1 MLEKTKGCARIDK
14 LRVIQ
19 LLEADLNMA
28 LRIIFGRRLI
38 QRAEDRGTIPMSQWG
53 SRPNRSSTD
62 AILLKRLSYDGL
74 SLLRH
79 SAIIFNNDCKA
90 AFDRMVPSIGGIA
103 LRRLGASS
111 AAVSTLLQT
120 LQQMKYKVRT
130 VLGVSERSFSNDDD
144 WVLGTLQGSGASPC
158 LWLAITCVLLGAL
171 RQRSQ
176 GITFRNPQG
185 TIECNQIGEA
195 YVDDTELWLTM
206 HDKDITQLAAEMWQP
221 YFMLMIYPRFYL
233 DSTFDSTLD
242 ST

>member
-1 MLEKTKGCARIDK
+1 
-14 LRVIQ
+14 
-19 LLEADLNMA
+19 
-28 LRIIFGRRLI
+28 
-38 QRAEDRGTIPMSQWG
+38 MSQWG
-53 SRPNRSSTD
+53 SWPNRSSTD
-62 AILLKRLSYDGL
+62 AILLKRLSYDGIF
-74 SLLRH
+74 LLRH

-90 AFDRMVPSIGGIA
+90 AFDCMVPSIGGIA

-130 VLGVSERSFSNDDD
+130 VLGVSERSFSNEDD

-171 RQRSQ
+171 RKRSQ

-185 TIECNQIGEA
+185 TLECNRIGEA

-206 HDKDITQLAAEMWQP
+206 HDKDITQLATEMQDIAQHWEQLL
-221 YFMLMIYPRFYL
+221 YTTGGL
-233 DSTFDSTLD
+233 
-242 ST
+242 